1 MVISISRI
9 SLNNLIGADIAAA
22 TVLISMGA
30 LLGRTTPIQLLI
42 MGLIEIFV
50 FAANEYVQI
59 EIFKVSVLLWVLF
72 RVLFIHGDCGCVYDV
87 HFDSINSLPGVF
99 VKKRLDI
106 MYILFKCINHKY

>member
-1 MVISISRI
+1 MFIYISRI

-22 TVLISMGA
+22 SVLISMGA

-59 EIFKVSVLLWVLF
+59 EIFKVSACSVCYCMFYLF
-72 RVLFIHGDCGCVYDV
+72 MEIVVMYAKHI
-87 HFDSINSLPGVF
+87 SIQLIRCRVF
-99 VKKRLDI
+99 VKK
-106 MYILFKCINHKY
+106 CISCLSAYSS